1 MPAVAFER
9 SGAARAAPTPHSWS
23 PAVTQSAAPRRP
35 FYRSPLCWGLVVA
48 LALGGGW
55 WWRQHAAADAAGQR
69 RAAPPAA
76 VGVAAAQLQNV
87 PLQISA
93 LGTVNSTY
101 TVTVRSRV
109 DGQLD
114 KLHFEEGQPVKQGQL
129 LAELDPRPFQAALA
143 QAEGQLLR
151 DQALLQ
157 NAQLDL
163 ARYRQLLEQNSIAK
177 QQVDTQAALVRQY
190 QGTVKLDQGAVDN
203 AKLQLSYSRVS
214 APVSGRAGLRQ
225 VDPGNIVHASDA
237 NGLVVITQTQPI
249 NVLFSVPEVSLGQV
263 LRASRAQP
271 GLAVE
276 AWDRDNRNKLA
287 DGKLLA
293 IDNQLNTSTGTV
305 NLKARF
311 ANADE
316 ALFPNQFV
324 NVRLSL
330 GEQENAVTVPATA
343 VQLGKTGSYVYTVNA
358 DSSVSLNPV
367 SAGARVGDIV
377 IVEQGLKPG
386 QRVVVDGLDKL
397 RDGAKV
403 TVVDRAAQS
412 RQAAQG
418 AGKTGRHKRDGSGPA
433 GKRRASAAQ

>member
-1 MPAVAFER
+1 M
-9 SGAARAAPTPHSWS
+9 
-23 PAVTQSAAPRRP
+23 
-35 FYRSPLCWGLVVA
+35 CWGLVVA

>member
-1 MPAVAFER
+1 M
-9 SGAARAAPTPHSWS
+9 
-23 PAVTQSAAPRRP
+23 TQSAAPRRP

-76 VGVAAAQLQNV
+76 VGVASAQLQNV

-343 VQLGKTGSYVYTVNA
+343 VQLGKAGSYVYTVNA

-412 RQAAQG
+412 RQATQG
-418 AGKTGRHKRDGSGPA
+418 SGKNGRHKRDGSGPA

>member
-1 MPAVAFER
+1 M
-9 SGAARAAPTPHSWS
+9 
-23 PAVTQSAAPRRP
+23 TQSAPPRRP

-76 VGVAAAQLQNV
+76 VGVTAAQRQNV

-143 QAEGQLLR
+143 QTEGQLLR

-163 ARYRQLLEQNSIAK
+163 NRYRQLLEQNSIAK
-177 QQVDTQAALVRQY
+177 QQVDTQQALVRQY

-203 AKLQLSYSRVS
+203 ARLQLSYSRVT

-249 NVLFSVPEVSLGQV
+249 NVLFSVPEVSLGPV
-263 LRASRAQP
+263 LRASRAKP

-330 GEQENAVTVPATA
+330 GEQENAVTVPAGA
-343 VQLGKTGSYVYTVNA
+343 VQLGKAGSYVYTVNA
-358 DSSVSLNPV
+358 DSSVSLSQV

-377 IVEQGLKPG
+377 VIEQGLKPG

-403 TVVDRAAQS
+403 TVVDRAAQN
-412 RQAAQG
+412 RQAAQA
-418 AGKTGRHKRDGSGPA
+418 AGKNGRHKRDGSGPA

>member
-1 MPAVAFER
+1 M
-9 SGAARAAPTPHSWS
+9 
-23 PAVTQSAAPRRP
+23 TQTAEPRRP
-35 FYRSPLCWGLVVA
+35 FYRSPLCWGLVVL
-48 LALGGGW
+48 LALGAGW
-55 WWRQHAAADAAGQR
+55 WWRQHSAADAAAQKRG
-69 RAAPPAA
+69 APPTA
-76 VGVAAAQLQNV
+76 VGVAAARLQNV
-87 PLQISA
+87 PLQLSA
-93 LGTVNSTY
+93 LGTVSSTY

-114 KLHFEEGQPVKQGQL
+114 KLHFEEGQQVKQGQL
-129 LAELDPRPFQAALA
+129 LAELDPRPFQAALT

-163 ARYRQLLEQNSIAK
+163 ARYQQLLQQNSIAK
-177 QQVDTQAALVRQY
+177 QQVDTQQALVRQY

-214 APVSGRAGLRQ
+214 APVSGRVGLRQ
-225 VDPGNIVHASDA
+225 VDPGNIVHASDT
-237 NGLVVITQTQPI
+237 NGVVVITQTQPI
-249 NVLFSVPEVSLGQV
+249 NVLFSVPEVSLGSV
-263 LRASRAQP
+263 LQASRANP
-271 GLAVE
+271 GLTVE

-311 ANADE
+311 GNAGE
-316 ALFPNQFV
+316 TLFPNQFV

-330 GEQENAVTVPATA
+330 GERENAVTVPASA
-343 VQLGKTGSYVYTVNA
+343 VQLGKVGSYVYTVNA
-358 DSSVSLNPV
+358 DSSVSLAKV
-367 SAGARVGDIV
+367 SAGARVGDIIV
-377 IVEQGLKPG
+377 IEQGLKPG

-403 TVVDRAAQS
+403 AVVDRAAQNS
-412 RQAAQG
+412 QAAAG
-418 AGKTGRHKRDGSGPA
+418 AGNSGRHKRDGSGAA
-433 GKRRASAAQ
+433 GKRHASAAQ

>member
-1 MPAVAFER
+1 M
-9 SGAARAAPTPHSWS
+9 
-23 PAVTQSAAPRRP
+23 
-35 FYRSPLCWGLVVA
+35 CWGLVVA

-76 VGVAAAQLQNV
+76 VGVASAQLQNV

-311 ANADE
+311 ANVDE

-418 AGKTGRHKRDGSGPA
+418 AGKNGRHKRDGSGPA

>member
-1 MPAVAFER
+1 M
-9 SGAARAAPTPHSWS
+9 
-23 PAVTQSAAPRRP
+23 
-35 FYRSPLCWGLVVA
+35 LGLVVA

-55 WWRQHAAADAAGQR
+55 WWWQHAAADAAGQR

-76 VGVAAAQLQNV
+76 VGVAAAQRQNV

-163 ARYRQLLEQNSIAK
+163 NRYRQLLEQNSIAK

-203 AKLQLSYSRVS
+203 ARLQLSYSRVT

-249 NVLFSVPEVSLGQV
+249 NVLFSVPEVSLG
-263 LRASRAQP
+263 RYCGPAAPSPASR
-271 GLAVE
+271 
-276 AWDRDNRNKLA
+276 W
-287 DGKLLA
+287 
-293 IDNQLNTSTGTV
+293 
-305 NLKARF
+305 
-311 ANADE
+311 
-316 ALFPNQFV
+316 
-324 NVRLSL
+324 
-330 GEQENAVTVPATA
+330 
-343 VQLGKTGSYVYTVNA
+343 
-358 DSSVSLNPV
+358 
-367 SAGARVGDIV
+367 
-377 IVEQGLKPG
+377 KPG
-386 QRVVVDGLDKL
+386 TATTATSWPTARCW
-397 RDGAKV
+397 
-403 TVVDRAAQS
+403 
-412 RQAAQG
+412 
-418 AGKTGRHKRDGSGPA
+418 P
-433 GKRRASAAQ
+433 